1 MSADSELRL
10 VTNRCGKLSLVFEG
24 KAHKLKYTGK
34 KKKYWRCSK
43 IYTQC
48 TTCNKIGCRDAMC
61 RNLKVTAI
69 ISQKDRVE
77 RFPMDSP
84 FY

>member
-24 KAHKLKYTGK
+24 KAYKLKYAGK
-34 KKKYWRCSK
+34 KKKYLGCSK
-43 IYTQC
+43 IYTQ
-48 TTCNKIGCRDAMC
+48 DAMC

>member
-1 MSADSELRL
+1 MSANSELRL
-10 VTNRCGKLSLVFEG
+10 VTNRCGKLSFVFEG
-24 KAHKLKYTGK
+24 KAYKLKHTGK
-34 KKKYWRCSK
+34 KKKYLGCSK
-43 IYTQC
+43 
-48 TTCNKIGCRDAMC
+48 NKIGCRNEMC

-77 RFPMDSP
+77 RFPVDSP